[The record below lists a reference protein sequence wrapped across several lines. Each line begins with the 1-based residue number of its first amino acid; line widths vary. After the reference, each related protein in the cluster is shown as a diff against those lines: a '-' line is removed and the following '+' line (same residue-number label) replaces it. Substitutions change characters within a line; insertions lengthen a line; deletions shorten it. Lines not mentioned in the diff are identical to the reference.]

1 MDKRIVTGALL
12 TMIFCLATSA
22 WAGTWMD
29 DFEDGDLDGWQ
40 MFDAALELGVVKEG
54 TGKVEEKEGNLIVT
68 DNNEVGGD
76 YLTAAGFN
84 NGQSNI
90 KDFTLTVDAKIAKV
104 TIPDLC
110 SWYIQFRSAG
120 DSWANNIYFL

>member
-40 MFDAALELGVVKEG
+40 MVDYAVSVGGVKEWQG
-54 TGKVEEKEGNLIVT
+54 TGKVEEKEGNLILT
-68 DNNEVGGD
+68 DNP
-76 YLTAAGFN
+76 AHQRRCAG
-84 NGQSNI
+84 
-90 KDFTLTVDAKIAKV
+90 
-104 TIPDLC
+104 
-110 SWYIQFRSAG
+110 
-120 DSWANNIYFL
+120 